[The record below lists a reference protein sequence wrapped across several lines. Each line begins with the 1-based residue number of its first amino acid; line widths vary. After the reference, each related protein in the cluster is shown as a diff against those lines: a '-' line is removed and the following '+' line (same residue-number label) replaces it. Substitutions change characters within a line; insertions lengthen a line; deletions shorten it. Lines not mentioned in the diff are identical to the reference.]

1 MGKAYS
7 WHPGSRPLNARWIL
21 PVPLLPDEAF
31 SGWLVRAAL
40 AQGCDP
46 LVLTGE
52 LWPKWRV
59 WTMDCDRG
67 MPDDRLAVL
76 EQECGVAAEAF
87 RASMLPPL
95 MVNVAG
101 QVPELHEPWPWVR
114 PFGRRN
120 RRCVQGWQYCPV
132 CLKEDDGK
140 PFLRLHWRLAW
151 HVACN
156 KHGTVLL
163 DRCPHCGGP
172 VLPHRLAAE
181 DETLAQCALC
191 DGDLR
196 ETQPEDAGDEL
207 LAMQK
212 TCDEAAGTGMAR
224 WGGKDVPAH
233 EWFDLARFFAGWL
246 RRCDLVVR
254 RAFVDSLL
262 PDAGEI
268 ERPVLTL
275 SIEALP
281 LDDRARLIVPA
292 VRLASTGFGEMTE
305 AALEAGMTVRSFRT
319 RNRLPA
325 LLEPVVAALP
335 ERSRT
340 RRKRA
345 GSGDAPRSR
354 AAVERMWRRLQRK
367 AGLA

>member
-1 MGKAYS
+1 MGQAYS
-7 WHPGSRPLNARWIL
+7 WHPGGCPLNRRWVL
-21 PVPLLPDEAF
+21 PVPLLPDEVF

-59 WTMDCDRG
+59 WTLDCDRG
-67 MPDDRLAVL
+67 VPDARLAVL
-76 EQECGVAAEAF
+76 ERECGIPAEAF

-101 QVPELHEPWPWVR
+101 RVPEPHEPWPWVR

-120 RRCVQGWQYCPV
+120 RRCVQGWQYCPS
-132 CLKEDDGK
+132 CLKEDGR

-151 HVACN
+151 HVACGR
-156 KHGTVLL
+156 HEMMLL

-172 VLPHRLAAE
+172 VLPHRLSAE
-181 DETLAQCALC
+181 DKTLVRCALC
-191 DGDLR
+191 GADLR
-196 ETQPEDAGDEL
+196 RARPGPAGGGI
-207 LAMQK
+207 LAMQQA
-212 TCDEAAGTGMAR
+212 CDEAARSGVAR
-224 WGGKDVPAH
+224 QGNEDARV
-233 EWFDLARFFAGWL
+233 EDWFDLARFFTGWL
-246 RRCDLVVR
+246 RRCDLTARREFVR
-254 RAFVDSLL
+254 QLL

-268 ERPVLTL
+268 ERPALTL
-275 SIEALP
+275 GVEALP
-281 LDDRARLIVPA
+281 LEERARLVVPA
-292 VRLASTGFGEMTE
+292 VRLASTGTRKMVE
-305 AALEAGMTVRSFRT
+305 AALEAGLSARSFHT

-335 ERSRT
+335 ERGRSR
-340 RRKRA
+340 RNRMA
-345 GSGDAPRSR
+345 DGGGPRSR
-354 AAVERMWRRLQRK
+354 EAVERMWWRLQRK